1 MNLEFLISSM
11 MKVNIKARL
20 WHWMTDTAQ
29 HHTTFEQFLTQN
41 ETLMDSLVES
51 SLGNDVSIE
60 FKNIKI
66 EIENEKYSLDSAIKE
81 IKQYRANVSEIKST
95 LSNKDTPEADELLTI
110 LDDVTE
116 LSSKTLYLLKLK

>member
-11 MKVNIKARL
+11 MKLNIKARL

-51 SLGNDVSIE
+51 SLGNEVSIE

-66 EIENEKYSLDSAIKE
+66 AI
-81 IKQYRANVSEIKST
+81 
-95 LSNKDTPEADELLTI
+95 
-110 LDDVTE
+110 
-116 LSSKTLYLLKLK
+116 